1 MTIPERGDSM
11 NHVKAAYENGRCP
24 DCGEDIPEDVMH
36 GQACS
41 NCEHVFFDACAR
53 CGNVL
58 QDNGLC
64 SDEACPFS
72 DHFQGCPAGWAGH
85 PELGAGPCTCL
96 AELVSGGVQ

>member
-1 MTIPERGDSM
+1 
-11 NHVKAAYENGRCP
+11 
-24 DCGEDIPEDVMH
+24 
-36 GQACS
+36 
-41 NCEHVFFDACAR
+41 
-53 CGNVL
+53 L